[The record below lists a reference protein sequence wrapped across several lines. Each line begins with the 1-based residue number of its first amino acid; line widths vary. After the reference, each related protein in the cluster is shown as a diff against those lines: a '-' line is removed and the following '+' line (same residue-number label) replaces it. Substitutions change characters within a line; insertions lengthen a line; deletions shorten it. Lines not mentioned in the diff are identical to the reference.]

1 MTKASCWTE
10 MRLIGGL
17 TKRMTKERQER
28 GRARCCC
35 VCSLS
40 MWWHWTRYGET
51 GLMAEDED
59 IAGIAEEE

>member
-1 MTKASCWTE
+1 MTKASCWSET
-10 MRLIGGL
+10 RLIGGL

-40 MWWHWTRYGET
+40 KWWHWTGYDEIGW
-51 GLMAEDED
+51 MAELED
-59 IAGIAEEE
+59 VGGIAEEE